1 MKPSSDLGG
10 GAVASEDILAIT
22 DATSVAAVLGTNKP
36 LDSDKEGQE
45 ARKAAKDKG
54 SALAEVYSTQAWVL
68 LQRYQAA
75 LKSGDDAV
83 EVKKDYDASLKELH
97 KWADLND
104 PEYFYLWL
112 VDKYAK
118 QEGLSGKTIVE
129 LLKSRGRLKCWRPNV
144 NQGGR

>member
-1 MKPSSDLGG
+1 M
-10 GAVASEDILAIT
+10 
-22 DATSVAAVLGTNKP
+22 
-36 LDSDKEGQE
+36 DSDKEGQE

-75 LKSGDDAV
+75 LKSGEDAV

-118 QEGLSGKTIVE
+118 QEWGLAAKRLSE
-129 LLKSRGRLKCWRPNV
+129 LLKKQRETENAGGPTSTKEGR
-144 NQGGR
+144 